1 MSVDDIK
8 LAKEMFGSD
17 VASSKEKM
25 AQQINAPV
33 VREILSTQVE
43 VDLFI
48 NTLLINFWWF
58 LEIMFRDIQIK
69 RMILFTLK
77 LLQKIPMRRSWI
89 QNQMQESKYRHWL
102 KFAFSNEYA
111 AEAEYK
117 SLTTK
122 QHIQSAFHNLP
133 FKAIPPICIKHL
145 ANESAEKLQSF

>member
-89 QNQMQESKYRHWL
+89 QNQMQESKYRHEGY
-102 KFAFSNEYA
+102 EYA

>member
-48 NTLLINFWWF
+48 NTLLINFW
-58 LEIMFRDIQIK
+58 
-69 RMILFTLK
+69 
-77 LLQKIPMRRSWI
+77 
-89 QNQMQESKYRHWL
+89 
-102 KFAFSNEYA
+102 
-111 AEAEYK
+111 
-117 SLTTK
+117 
-122 QHIQSAFHNLP
+122 
-133 FKAIPPICIKHL
+133 
-145 ANESAEKLQSF
+145 